1 MVRFLIRA
9 AIFVVTAALGLLV
22 ASWLLP
28 GFHLD
33 WEGLLIAVAVF
44 AAAQSI
50 LAPFIFNLARKYAS
64 AVLGGIGL
72 VSTLIALI
80 IASLFPGGI
89 RVDDFVTWVLAAL
102 VVWVVTALG
111 GWLLPLI
118 FLKKKVTGRGEAVRG

>member
-22 ASWLLP
+22 ASWILP

-33 WEGLLIAVAVF
+33 WEGLLIAVLVF
-44 AAAQSI
+44 AVAQSI

-64 AVLGGIGL
+64 AMLGGIGL
-72 VSTLIALI
+72 VSTLVALLV
-80 IASLFPGGI
+80 ASLVPGGI
-89 RVDDFVTWVLAAL
+89 HVDDVVTWILAAL

-118 FLKKKVTGRGEAVRG
+118 FLKKKAAARS

>member
-22 ASWLLP
+22 ASWILP

-33 WEGLLIAVAVF
+33 WEGLLVAVLVF
-44 AAAQSI
+44 AVAQSI

-64 AVLGGIGL
+64 AMLGGIGL
-72 VSTLIALI
+72 VSTLVALLV
-80 IASLFPGGI
+80 ASLLPGGI
-89 RVDDFVTWVLAAL
+89 RVDDFLTWILAAL

-118 FLKKKVTGRGEAVRG
+118 FLKKKVAART

>member
-22 ASWLLP
+22 AMWLLP
-28 GFHLD
+28 GFHLE
-33 WEGLLIAVAVF
+33 WAGGLVAIVVF
-44 AAAQSI
+44 AIAQSV

-72 VSTLIALI
+72 VSTLVALI

-89 RVDDFVTWVLAAL
+89 RVDDFATWILAAL
-102 VVWVVTALG
+102 VVWLVTALG
-111 GWLLPLI
+111 TWLLPLI
-118 FLKKKVTGRGEAVRG
+118 FLKKKVTASRA

>member
-22 ASWLLP
+22 ASWILP

-33 WEGLLIAVAVF
+33 WEGLLIAVLVF
-44 AAAQSI
+44 AVAQSI
-50 LAPFIFNLARKYAS
+50 LAPFIFNVARKYAS
-64 AVLGGIGL
+64 AMLGGIGI
-72 VSTLIALI
+72 VSTLIALLV
-80 IASLFPGGI
+80 ASLVPGGI
-89 RVDDFVTWVLAAL
+89 HVDGFVTWILAAL

-118 FLKKKVTGRGEAVRG
+118 FLKKKVAARA

>member
-9 AIFVVTAALGLLV
+9 AIFVVAAARGLLV
-22 ASWLLP
+22 AVWLLP

-33 WEGLLIAVAVF
+33 WAGGLVAVVVF
-44 AAAQSI
+44 AIAQSV

-72 VSTLIALI
+72 VSTLVALI

-89 RVDDFVTWVLAAL
+89 RVDDFVTWILAAL
-102 VVWVVTALG
+102 VVWLVTALG
-111 GWLLPLI
+111 TWLLPLI
-118 FLKKKVTGRGEAVRG
+118 FLKKKVTASRA